1 MKNKALNLPYKLL
14 IILSI
19 FAILPA
25 CSSSDDDDDASN
37 SAPSVSAGEDQ
48 TVNQGATVDLVGV
61 ASDSD
66 GSISSWLWK
75 QTSGSH
81 SVTIKNSTTS
91 NAYFS
96 APTVDT
102 ETTLVFELEVKDND
116 GASVS
121 DSMRVTVLGPG
132 DSVNPLPDNFEAE
145 AGDGQVTLTWTH
157 HSGATYNIY
166 RSSDPNCE
174 LANYTTCT
182 YGALFTS
189 KSSGFVDDDLTNGT
203 NYYYWIEAILDG
215 FTYLDEEAVNA
226 TPEDGEDNID
236 LTDGLVA
243 HYEFDGDADDSS
255 GNGNDGEDYG
265 GVSYVDGVIGQAANF
280 YDSDGHIGIEN
291 DFSLNDFAV
300 AFYAK
305 IDAENSAQNFF
316 FQASQSSKDNILGL
330 AYEKGLIHLQYESQG
345 ETLYIS
351 QYEYD
356 LLAAGWTHFTLQTNN
371 NTGVDLYIDGDKV
384 TTFDVTQSEILL
396 EYIVLAQEQDC
407 FRGCFD
413 SRQRLIGSLDDF
425 RIYNRALNLAEVQA
439 LYEFG
444 QEDTTSLSEG
454 LIAHY
459 EFEDDAGDSSGN
471 GNDGEDYG
479 GVSYVDGVIG
489 QAANFYDSDGHIGIE
504 NDFSLNDFAVAF
516 YAKIDAENS
525 AQNFFFQASQSS
537 KDNILGL
544 AYEKGLIHLQYESQG
559 ETLYISQYE
568 YDLLAAGWTHFTL
581 QTNNN
586 TGVDLY
592 IDGDKVTTFDV
603 TQSEILLEY
612 IVLAQEQDCFR
623 GCFDSRQRLIGSLDD
638 FRIYNRALSAEEI
651 QTLYE
656 LGDD

>member
-102 ETTLVFELEVKDND
+102 ETTLVFELEVKDNN

-121 DSMRVTVLGPG
+121 DSMRVTVLGSG

-255 GNGNDGEDYG
+255 GNGNDGEEFG
-265 GVSYVDGVIGQAANF
+265 GVSYTDGVIGRAASF
-280 YDSDGHIGIEN
+280 DGVDDFIE
-291 DFSLNDFAV
+291 LNEAM
-300 AFYAK
+300 
-305 IDAENSAQNFF
+305 
-316 FQASQSSKDNILGL
+316 SSEYLGL
-330 AYEKGLIHLQYESQG
+330 SVWFNTDSTKTGQDYALQIIRLRYYGYGIKLNSPDVGMLSVNVALSASENLLFESDSTSFNDGNWYHLVVNYSDVGLRIYIDNNLIHTHSTTNSQPIYHNPDG
-345 ETLYIS
+345 GYSIGK
-351 QYEYD
+351 D
-356 LLAAGWTHFTLQTNN
+356 GNHWTDYF
-371 NTGVDLYIDGDKV
+371 
-384 TTFDVTQSEILL
+384 E
-396 EYIVLAQEQDC
+396 
-407 FRGCFD
+407 
-413 SRQRLIGSLDDF
+413 GS
-425 RIYNRALNLAEVQA
+425 I
-439 LYEFG
+439 
-444 QEDTTSLSEG
+444 
-454 LIAHY
+454 
-459 EFEDDAGDSSGN
+459 
-471 GNDGEDYG
+471 
-479 GVSYVDGVIG
+479 
-489 QAANFYDSDGHIGIE
+489 
-504 NDFSLNDFAVAF
+504 
-516 YAKIDAENS
+516 
-525 AQNFFFQASQSS
+525 
-537 KDNILGL
+537 
-544 AYEKGLIHLQYESQG
+544 
-559 ETLYISQYE
+559 
-568 YDLLAAGWTHFTL
+568 
-581 QTNNN
+581 
-586 TGVDLY
+586 
-592 IDGDKVTTFDV
+592 
-603 TQSEILLEY
+603 
-612 IVLAQEQDCFR
+612 
-623 GCFDSRQRLIGSLDD
+623 DD
-638 FRIYNRALSAEEI
+638 FRIYNRALSVAEIEA
-651 QTLYE
+651 LYE
-656 LGDD
+656 LDGINSTGKFYGDFAITDSAYEDDYDWDEAIQAELGDSYRVADWNDLKDYYNGGGDILALFDGIGITEYDSAAFVTRDGDKSYSSTRYYFASRHEGQLPTTYSYLAHDNIGNYLISLGSWYTTMKIIAIKR